1 MIGRRAGRGGERGS
15 MAAELVIITPLLLV
29 FLMLIAGLGRFID
42 AQGQVYGAARDA
54 ARAASLERSAGAA
67 DAAAQRAVEADLNHR
82 CVGRPTATRVSGD
95 AFAAGNLITYEV
107 ACEASL
113 KGLGV
118 FRLPSVK
125 RVTARASAPLDV
137 FRRTG

>member
-1 MIGRRAGRGGERGS
+1 MTGSRGERGS

-29 FLMLIAGLGRFID
+29 FLMLIAGLGRFVD

-67 DAAAQRAVEADLNHR
+67 DAAAQRAVETDLANR
-82 CVGRPTATRVSGD
+82 CVNRPTATRVSAD
-95 AFAAGNLITYEV
+95 AFAPGNLITYEV
-107 ACEASL
+107 ACDASL

-137 FRRTG
+137 FRRAG